1 MNKKP
6 KKTKKAVQSKA
17 APVKR
22 VPEES
27 QEAAIQQLELAVS
40 DLYKE
45 LPLAQT
51 FASLTDK
58 NQINSIIAA
67 LSGTL
72 ESLHLEEL
80 TQGLFPSAQE
90 DANFAKELSS
100 VVHGLKNLT
109 TVVNKQMVKGAE

>member
-6 KKTKKAVQSKA
+6 KKTKKVAKSKA
-17 APVKR
+17 EIKHVQ
-22 VPEES
+22 EES

-45 LPLAQT
+45 LPLVQT
-51 FASLTDK
+51 FAHLTDK

-80 TQGLFPSAQE
+80 TQGLFPSPKE